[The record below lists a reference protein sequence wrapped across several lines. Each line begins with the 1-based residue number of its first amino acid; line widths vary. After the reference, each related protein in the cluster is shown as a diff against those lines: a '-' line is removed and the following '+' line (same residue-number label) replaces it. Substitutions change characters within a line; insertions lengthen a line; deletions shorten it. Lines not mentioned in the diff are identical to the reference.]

1 MDFIRKNASEF
12 QSGYTGY
19 YLKPATC
26 PHCGVGTDA
35 VVTAREVFPFTG
47 NANLL
52 FASAKCTG
60 CHRTFFF
67 SCVRESGNS
76 DAEVVSIYPNTADP
90 FRNETLEKI
99 SPRFMNLY
107 NQGIAA
113 EKEGHIELAALGYC
127 KALEILDYL
136 QQRELINTPDL
147 IRILGDEYTHYEK
160 DYPEQDLVIL
170 KGYMEIFLKQIEMQY
185 MIRHMTK
192 D

>member
-76 DAEVVSIYPNTADP
+76 DAEVS
-90 FRNETLEKI
+90 F
-99 SPRFMNLY
+99 
-107 NQGIAA
+107 
-113 EKEGHIELAALGYC
+113 
-127 KALEILDYL
+127 
-136 QQRELINTPDL
+136 
-147 IRILGDEYTHYEK
+147 
-160 DYPEQDLVIL
+160 PE
-170 KGYMEIFLKQIEMQY
+170 
-185 MIRHMTK
+185 
-192 D
+192 

>member
-90 FRNETLEKI
+90 FRN
-99 SPRFMNLY
+99 
-107 NQGIAA
+107 
-113 EKEGHIELAALGYC
+113 
-127 KALEILDYL
+127 
-136 QQRELINTPDL
+136 
-147 IRILGDEYTHYEK
+147 
-160 DYPEQDLVIL
+160 
-170 KGYMEIFLKQIEMQY
+170 
-185 MIRHMTK
+185 
-192 D
+192 